1 MSGQPASA
9 LAITR
14 PGKLNAMSKTAD
26 FTIDDL
32 IAVTRQAGDIAMAVY
47 GRDHDIAM
55 KADKSPVTEAD
66 LAVDNLLYP
75 ALRER
80 WPDIPVVTEE
90 RATTHDSDLANGRFF
105 LVDPIDGTK
114 EFIRKT
120 GEFTIN
126 IALVENGT
134 PVAGIVYAPAIGRMF
149 VGDAASGA
157 REIGA
162 DGIARRIAV
171 RACPDEMIA
180 VASRSHM
187 TVETESFIS
196 RNKIRDCVNAGSSL
210 KFCLVAAGEA
220 DVYPRFGPTMEWDTA
235 AGHAVL
241 AAAGGRVL
249 TCEGAPLS
257 YGKPQFRNPYFIAAT
272 PTANFTLPSSG

>member
-1 MSGQPASA
+1 M
-9 LAITR
+9 T
-14 PGKLNAMSKTAD
+14 D
-26 FTIDDL
+26 FRIDHL
-32 IAVTRQAGDIAMAVY
+32 VKATFEAGETAMAIY
-47 GRDHDIAM
+47 AREHDIAI
-55 KADKSPVTEAD
+55 KADNSPVTEAD

-75 ALRER
+75 FLTEHYPA
-80 WPDIPVVTEE
+80 IPVVTEE
-90 RATTHDSDLANGRFF
+90 RAATHGPIAEQERFF

-126 IALVENGT
+126 IALIEAGR

-149 VGDAASGA
+149 VGDLSSGA
-157 REIGA
+157 RELGT
-162 DGIARRIAV
+162 DGSERSIAV
-171 RACPDEMIA
+171 RACALPMTAI
-180 VASRSHM
+180 ASRSHM
-187 TVETESFIS
+187 TKETEDFIS
-196 RNKIRDCVNAGSSL
+196 ENKIGDYVNAGSSL

-220 DVYPRFGPTMEWDTA
+220 DIYPRFGPTMEWDTA

-249 TCEGAPLS
+249 TCDGSPIS

-272 PTANFTLPSSG
+272 PTAQYTIPATVQAV